1 MEQIKKVSGG
11 KEVLGVSYPYINGH
25 RIAVLKDS
33 EGYAVER
40 EYINGDNPGSR
51 FYRITTGEFN
61 LLASIE
67 HDPSDEASYASKLL
81 STFREISNLGCQS

>member
-25 RIAVLKDS
+25 RITVLQDA
-33 EGYAVER
+33 EGYAAER

-51 FYRITTGEFN
+51 FYRITAGEFN
-61 LLASIE
+61 ALSSIE
-67 HDPSDEASYASKLL
+67 YDASDDAGYAAKLL
-81 STFREISNLGCQS
+81 REFRELLRD